1 MHDQFEARDPSSV
14 KLKAKAN
21 PKKQEVATNPH
32 TVRRTLQRSMLG
44 ARSSRALRRV
54 RATCAQYTYYTNQR
68 WYLGL
73 RFTPSP
79 FASSRPPLGLII
91 LTGLEL
97 DLPLGRVKPPG
108 GLALPLAL
116 THPHLAQRL
125 LLHL

>member
-1 MHDQFEARDPSSV
+1 MHSTHAVP
-14 KLKAKAN
+14 
-21 PKKQEVATNPH
+21 TN
-32 TVRRTLQRSMLG
+32 V
-44 ARSSRALRRV
+44 
-54 RATCAQYTYYTNQR
+54 
-68 WYLGL
+68 YLGS

-97 DLPLGRVKPPG
+97 DLPLGRVKLPPG

-125 LLHL
+125 LLHLKDSFTSLCFVVSPLHFTVFHFTVFHLLPYTVFRLLLYTRIV